1 MLRSDDPLPQN
12 VIRFSEGFER
22 FFRATEPR
30 SQELEAAANDAFTAF
45 EKGGFPQALQHE
57 WHAALD
63 ALERAR
69 FAAWGQWRSSLAGG
83 RFVACIR
90 DPDNNVILEL
100 DKGWASS
107 QGLGPY
113 CFIDDF
119 VCPDD
124 PIVPGP
130 LGAIGGK
137 LRPVFF
143 VESAFEAALAAV
155 SGPVP
160 DGGRKRSGR
169 RPMYDREQITRI
181 VFEQMNL
188 HGEFY
193 PSDPEWRAQAD
204 LERAVMERL
213 GSNPAESTVRG
224 LIKKP
229 LEAWRRKK
237 HLDCPPSHATVND
250 DRRSND
256 E

>member
-12 VIRFSEGFER
+12 VIRFPEGFER

-30 SQELEAAANDAFTAF
+30 WQELEAAANDAFAAF

-63 ALERAR
+63 ARERSR

-83 RFVACIR
+83 LFVPCIR

-100 DKGWASS
+100 DKKGWAHS

-130 LGAIGGK
+130 LAAIGGK

-143 VESAFEAALAAV
+143 VENAFEAALAAV

-160 DGGRKRSGR
+160 DGGRKRSGQ
-169 RPMYDREQITRI
+169 RPVYDREQITRI
-181 VFEQMNL
+181 VFELMNH
-188 HGEFY
+188 HGEFDA
-193 PSDPEWRAQAD
+193 SDPEWRAQAD
-204 LERAVMERL
+204 LERAVTETL
-213 GSNPAESTVRG
+213 GSNPAESTVRR

-229 LEAWRRKK
+229 LEAWRRSYRAA
-237 HLDCPPSHATVND
+237 DN
-250 DRRSND
+250 
-256 E
+256 

>member
-1 MLRSDDPLPQN
+1 MMRSDDPLPQN
-12 VIRFSEGFER
+12 VIRFSESFER

-30 SQELEAAANDAFTAF
+30 WQELEAAANDAFTSF

-63 ALERAR
+63 ARERAR
-69 FAAWGQWRSSLAGG
+69 FGAWGPWRSNLARGL
-83 RFVACIR
+83 FVPCIR

-100 DKGWASS
+100 DKKGWARS

-130 LGAIGGK
+130 LAAIGGK

-143 VESAFEAALAAV
+143 EEKAFEAALAAV
-155 SGPVP
+155 SRPVP
-160 DGGRKRSGR
+160 DGGRKRRGR
-169 RPMYDREQITRI
+169 RPVYDREQLTRI
-181 VFEQMNL
+181 VFELMNH
-188 HGEFY
+188 HGEFD
-193 PSDPEWRAQAD
+193 PSDPQWRAQAD
-204 LERAVMERL
+204 LEAAVMERL
-213 GSNPAESTVRG
+213 GSIPAESTVRD

-229 LEAWRRKK
+229 LEAWRRQYRPADK
-237 HLDCPPSHATVND
+237 LISG
-250 DRRSND
+250 
-256 E
+256 

>member
-1 MLRSDDPLPQN
+1 MMRSDDPLPQN

-22 FFRATEPR
+22 FYRSAEPR
-30 SQELEAAANDAFTAF
+30 WQELELATSDAFEAF
-45 EKGGFPQALQHE
+45 EKSGFPQALQHE

-69 FAAWGQWRSSLAGG
+69 YGAWGAWRSNLARGE
-83 RFVACIR
+83 FVPCIR

-100 DKGWASS
+100 DKKGWAGS

-113 CFIDDF
+113 CSIDDF

-130 LGAIGGK
+130 LAACGGK

-143 VESAFEAALAAV
+143 EENPFEAALAAV
-155 SGPVP
+155 SG
-160 DGGRKRSGR
+160 RKRRGR
-169 RPMYDREQITRI
+169 TPEYDQEQVKNI
-181 VFEQMNL
+181 VFELMTH

-193 PSDPEWRAQAD
+193 PSDPQWRTQAD
-204 LERAVMERL
+204 LERAVMGRL
-213 GSNPAESTVRG
+213 ESTPAESTVRR

-229 LEAWRRKK
+229 LEAWRRQYRPA
-237 HLDCPPSHATVND
+237 DN
-250 DRRSND
+250 
-256 E
+256 